1 MRVLSLGG
9 GQQSTAIY
17 LMAANGHEGVAPL
30 DYAIFADTGEEP
42 SWVLEQVTALA
53 EYRTPEGKPGAPILV
68 RWATDSEGK
77 QVRLGDNL
85 IEGNEGRFATIPA
98 FIKHLDLY
106 DKHGNAQGKGKRQ
119 CTAEFKISVV
129 ERTIRRELLGLAPGQ
144 AYRGERI
151 TQVFGFDFKEGSRIV
166 RTKDRL
172 ASEILSVGDFPLW
185 DLQWKR
191 ADCVSYVLE
200 VWGRE
205 VLPSACTFCPMVNVR
220 FRRLLKD
227 RDPDG
232 HDRACQVDAA
242 LRRPGAAA
250 SKQLAGELYIHRS
263 MRPLSE
269 VDLGEDEDSDM
280 FAGMNGDC
288 LTGYCGH

>member
-42 SWVLEQVTALA
+42 AWVLEQVAALA
-53 EYRTPEGKPGAPILV
+53 EYRTPEGRPGAPILV
-68 RWATDSEGK
+68 RWLTDSEGN

-85 IEGNEGRFATIPA
+85 IGGNEGRFATIPA
-98 FIKHLDLY
+98 FIKHLDQY
-106 DKHGNAQGKGKRQ
+106 DRHGNAQGKGKRQ

-129 ERTIRRELLGLAPGQ
+129 ERTIRRELLGLAHGQ
-144 AYRGERI
+144 AYKGERI
-151 TQVFGFDFKEGSRIV
+151 TQVFGFDFKEGGRIV

-185 DLQWKR
+185 GLQWKR
-191 ADCVSYVLE
+191 KDCVEYIAE

-205 VLPSACTFCPMVNVR
+205 VLPSACTFCPLVNAR
-220 FRRLLKD
+220 FRRLLRD
-227 RDPDG
+227 RDPAG
-232 HDRACQVDAA
+232 HARACQVDAA

-250 SKQLAGELYIHRS
+250 SKLLAGELYIHRS
-263 MRPLSE
+263 MRPLAE
-269 VDLGEDEDSDM
+269 VDLGEDDDGDL